1 MTENEKARELIAT
14 SETTVKVDP
23 QNGWYLKR
31 FAALQFEGSVDNFS
45 TNMPIHVLEQQLPKD
60 DTMKLDD
67 AVIEGQDFDY
77 SKFYDERGNEYSSVS
92 ELVQTLLDLDDDD
105 SIQEYN
111 EENPDLPY
119 IPYEK
124 LREMDKKD
132 IPELLLSVAD
142 EADYVDAY
150 KEVTDIESWNVEV
163 TPMSN
168 NYETMGFAFTHQG
181 LKEYEKSIDNHIF
194 HFCRTYAY
202 AGEQHNRREG
212 DFYPIME
219 FLHSAGEQL
228 LVDDLKRFDVKV
240 MELAT
245 AEEVENLYRTV
256 PNEPHQAAYIK
267 VMDRKTD
274 TVYSRIY
281 VFCAGQEEK
290 CLNGDTY
297 LSNKQHYVLVKKGDA
312 SYEVPYPFDCDK
324 TVEALN
330 KKSEKEE
337 TLTAAQ
343 RLFFWTEY
351 KEHSNDIESL
361 PKGTNKYVKL
371 TVEIDGKCFTGGYE
385 AESIR
390 YCCPHRPDAF
400 INSHGFRYPDEFDRF
415 CEFMNEIGHINSEP
429 VPFSNITEIAA
440 FQGSKIFWK
449 REA

>member
-1 MTENEKARELIAT
+1 MNKENTAENLIASRFLNVT
-14 SETTVKVDP
+14 IDP

-31 FAALQFEGSVDNFS
+31 FAALQFEGSVDNFDS
-45 TNMPIHVLEQQLPKD
+45 NMPIHVLKQQLPKK

-67 AVIEGQDFDY
+67 AVIEGQDIDY

-111 EENPDLPY
+111 KENPDLPY

-142 EADYVDAY
+142 EADYVDTY
-150 KEVTDIESWNVEV
+150 EEVTHIESWNVEV
-163 TPMSN
+163 TPLSN

-194 HFCRTYAY
+194 YPCYYHAQ
-202 AGEQHNRREG
+202 AGERFDREAG

-219 FLHSAGEQL
+219 LLHSAGEQL

-297 LSNKQHYVLVKKGDA
+297 LSNKQHYILVKKGDDT
-312 SYEVPYPFDCDK
+312 YKVPYPFNCDK

-330 KKSEKEE
+330 KKPEKEE

-351 KEHSNDIESL
+351 K
-361 PKGTNKYVKL
+361 KTVKL
-371 TVEIDGKCFTGGYE
+371 D
-385 AESIR
+385 
-390 YCCPHRPDAF
+390 
-400 INSHGFRYPDEFDRF
+400 
-415 CEFMNEIGHINSEP
+415 
-429 VPFSNITEIAA
+429 
-440 FQGSKIFWK
+440 
-449 REA
+449 

>member
-1 MTENEKARELIAT
+1 MTENEKAKELIAT
-14 SETTVKVDP
+14 SETTVKVNP

-150 KEVTDIESWNVEV
+150 KEVSDIESWNVEV

-245 AEEVENLYRTV
+245 AEEVENLYRTA

-297 LSNKQHYVLVKKGDA
+297 LSNKQHYVLVKKGDDTYKV
-312 SYEVPYPFDCDK
+312 SYPFDCDK

-351 KEHSNDIESL
+351 KEHSNDI
-361 PKGTNKYVKL
+361 
-371 TVEIDGKCFTGGYE
+371 
-385 AESIR
+385 
-390 YCCPHRPDAF
+390 
-400 INSHGFRYPDEFDRF
+400 
-415 CEFMNEIGHINSEP
+415 
-429 VPFSNITEIAA
+429 
-440 FQGSKIFWK
+440 
-449 REA
+449 

>member
-1 MTENEKARELIAT
+1 MTENEKARELIAA

-67 AVIEGQDFDY
+67 AVIEGQDIDY

-105 SIQEYN
+105 FIQEYN

-150 KEVTDIESWNVEV
+150 KEVTNIESWNVEV

-228 LVDDLKRFDVKV
+228 LREDIRRYDIKPTVIRTKGEMHEFYRTQPDEMILAALVEVDDKATGKRYCSIRVWCSGHEVKTRS
-240 MELAT
+240 MGS
-245 AEEVENLYRTV
+245 Y
-256 PNEPHQAAYIK
+256 
-267 VMDRKTD
+267 
-274 TVYSRIY
+274 
-281 VFCAGQEEK
+281 
-290 CLNGDTY
+290 
-297 LSNKQHYVLVKKGDA
+297 YVLNKHYLTVNKDDMVA
-312 SYEVPYPFDCDK
+312 TYPYPFSCDDGAYTLLEAK
-324 TVEALN
+324 DTDILTPVE
-330 KKSEKEE
+330 
-337 TLTAAQ
+337 
-343 RLFFWTEY
+343 RLFLWTEY
-351 KEHSNDIESL
+351 KNPNPIESGS
-361 PKGTNKYVKL
+361 P
-371 TVEIDGKCFTGGYE
+371 C
-385 AESIR
+385 
-390 YCCPHRPDAF
+390 
-400 INSHGFRYPDEFDRF
+400 
-415 CEFMNEIGHINSEP
+415 
-429 VPFSNITEIAA
+429 SNL
-440 FQGSKIFWK
+440 
-449 REA
+449 

>member
-1 MTENEKARELIAT
+1 MTENEKARELITT

-77 SKFYDERGNEYSSVS
+77 NKFYDERGNEYSSVS

-111 EENPDLPY
+111 KENPDLPY

-150 KEVTDIESWNVEV
+150 KEKTDIESWNVEV

-256 PNEPHQAAYIK
+256 PNEPYQAAYIK

-274 TVYSRIY
+274 SVYSRIY

-330 KKSEKEE
+330 RKNSKEK

-343 RLFFWTEY
+343 RLFFWAEY
-351 KEHSNDIESL
+351 KEHSKDI
-361 PKGTNKYVKL
+361 
-371 TVEIDGKCFTGGYE
+371 
-385 AESIR
+385 
-390 YCCPHRPDAF
+390 
-400 INSHGFRYPDEFDRF
+400 
-415 CEFMNEIGHINSEP
+415 
-429 VPFSNITEIAA
+429 
-440 FQGSKIFWK
+440 
-449 REA
+449 

>member
-1 MTENEKARELIAT
+1 MTENEKAKEHIAT

-150 KEVTDIESWNVEV
+150 KEVSDIESWNVEV
-163 TPMSN
+163 TPMGN

-245 AEEVENLYRTV
+245 AEEVENLYRTA

-297 LSNKQHYVLVKKGDA
+297 LSNKQHYVLVKKGDDT
-312 SYEVPYPFDCDK
+312 YKVPYPFDCDK

-330 KKSEKEE
+330 KKSEKEK

-351 KEHSNDIESL
+351 KEHSKDI
-361 PKGTNKYVKL
+361 
-371 TVEIDGKCFTGGYE
+371 
-385 AESIR
+385 
-390 YCCPHRPDAF
+390 
-400 INSHGFRYPDEFDRF
+400 
-415 CEFMNEIGHINSEP
+415 
-429 VPFSNITEIAA
+429 
-440 FQGSKIFWK
+440 
-449 REA
+449 

>member
-142 EADYVDAY
+142 EADYIDAY

-245 AEEVENLYRTV
+245 AEEVENLYRTA

-297 LSNKQHYVLVKKGDA
+297 LSNKQHYVLVKKGDDT
-312 SYEVPYPFDCDK
+312 YKVPYPFDCDK

-330 KKSEKEE
+330 KKSEKEK

-351 KEHSNDIESL
+351 KEHSKDI
-361 PKGTNKYVKL
+361 
-371 TVEIDGKCFTGGYE
+371 
-385 AESIR
+385 
-390 YCCPHRPDAF
+390 
-400 INSHGFRYPDEFDRF
+400 
-415 CEFMNEIGHINSEP
+415 
-429 VPFSNITEIAA
+429 
-440 FQGSKIFWK
+440 
-449 REA
+449 

>member
-1 MTENEKARELIAT
+1 MTENEKAKELIAT
-14 SETTVKVDP
+14 SETTVKVNP

-60 DTMKLDD
+60 DTMKVDD

-150 KEVTDIESWNVEV
+150 KEVSDIESWNVEV

-245 AEEVENLYRTV
+245 AEEVENLYRTA

-297 LSNKQHYVLVKKGDA
+297 LSNKQHYVLVKKGDDTYKV
-312 SYEVPYPFDCDK
+312 SYPFDCDK

-351 KEHSNDIESL
+351 KEHSNDI
-361 PKGTNKYVKL
+361 
-371 TVEIDGKCFTGGYE
+371 
-385 AESIR
+385 
-390 YCCPHRPDAF
+390 
-400 INSHGFRYPDEFDRF
+400 
-415 CEFMNEIGHINSEP
+415 
-429 VPFSNITEIAA
+429 
-440 FQGSKIFWK
+440 
-449 REA
+449 

>member
-1 MTENEKARELIAT
+1 MTENEKAKELIAT
-14 SETTVKVDP
+14 SETTVKVNP

-92 ELVQTLLDLDDDD
+92 ELVQTLLDLGDDD

-150 KEVTDIESWNVEV
+150 KEVSDIESWNVEV

-245 AEEVENLYRTV
+245 AEEVENLYRTA

-297 LSNKQHYVLVKKGDA
+297 LSNKQHYVLVKKGDDT
-312 SYEVPYPFDCDK
+312 YKVPYPFDCDK

-351 KEHSNDIESL
+351 KEHSNDI
-361 PKGTNKYVKL
+361 
-371 TVEIDGKCFTGGYE
+371 
-385 AESIR
+385 
-390 YCCPHRPDAF
+390 
-400 INSHGFRYPDEFDRF
+400 
-415 CEFMNEIGHINSEP
+415 
-429 VPFSNITEIAA
+429 
-440 FQGSKIFWK
+440 
-449 REA
+449 

>member
-67 AVIEGQDFDY
+67 AIIEGQDFDY
-77 SKFYDERGNEYSSVS
+77 NKFYDERGNEYSSVS

-111 EENPDLPY
+111 KENPDLPY

-124 LREMDKKD
+124 LQEMDKKD

-150 KEVTDIESWNVEV
+150 KEKTDIESWNVEV

-256 PNEPHQAAYIK
+256 PNEPYQAAYIK

-274 TVYSRIY
+274 SVYSRIY

-297 LSNKQHYVLVKKGDA
+297 LSNKQHYVLVKDI
-312 SYEVPYPFDCDK
+312 
-324 TVEALN
+324 
-330 KKSEKEE
+330 
-337 TLTAAQ
+337 
-343 RLFFWTEY
+343 Y
-351 KEHSNDIESL
+351 KIWWFE
-361 PKGTNKYVKL
+361 
-371 TVEIDGKCFTGGYE
+371 
-385 AESIR
+385 
-390 YCCPHRPDAF
+390 
-400 INSHGFRYPDEFDRF
+400 
-415 CEFMNEIGHINSEP
+415 
-429 VPFSNITEIAA
+429 
-440 FQGSKIFWK
+440 
-449 REA
+449 

>member
-1 MTENEKARELIAT
+1 MTENEKAKELIAT
-14 SETTVKVDP
+14 SETTVKVNP

-150 KEVTDIESWNVEV
+150 KEVSDIESWNVEV

-240 MELAT
+240 MELAI
-245 AEEVENLYRTV
+245 AEEVENLYRTA

-297 LSNKQHYVLVKKGDA
+297 LSNKQHYVLVKKGDDT
-312 SYEVPYPFDCDK
+312 YKVPYPFDCDK

-351 KEHSNDIESL
+351 KEHSNDI
-361 PKGTNKYVKL
+361 
-371 TVEIDGKCFTGGYE
+371 
-385 AESIR
+385 
-390 YCCPHRPDAF
+390 
-400 INSHGFRYPDEFDRF
+400 
-415 CEFMNEIGHINSEP
+415 
-429 VPFSNITEIAA
+429 
-440 FQGSKIFWK
+440 
-449 REA
+449 

>member
-1 MTENEKARELIAT
+1 MTENEKAKELIAT
-14 SETTVKVDP
+14 SETTVKVNP

-60 DTMKLDD
+60 DTMKVDD

-150 KEVTDIESWNVEV
+150 KEVSDIESWNVEV

-202 AGEQHNRREG
+202 AGEQYNRREG

-245 AEEVENLYRTV
+245 AEEVENLYRTA

-297 LSNKQHYVLVKKGDA
+297 LSNKQHYVLVKKGDDTYKV
-312 SYEVPYPFDCDK
+312 SYPFDCDK

-351 KEHSNDIESL
+351 KEHSNDI
-361 PKGTNKYVKL
+361 
-371 TVEIDGKCFTGGYE
+371 
-385 AESIR
+385 
-390 YCCPHRPDAF
+390 
-400 INSHGFRYPDEFDRF
+400 
-415 CEFMNEIGHINSEP
+415 
-429 VPFSNITEIAA
+429 
-440 FQGSKIFWK
+440 
-449 REA
+449 

>member
-1 MTENEKARELIAT
+1 MTENEKAKELIAT
-14 SETTVKVDP
+14 SETTVKVNP

-132 IPELLLSVAD
+132 IPELLSVAD

-150 KEVTDIESWNVEV
+150 KEVSDIESWNVEV

-245 AEEVENLYRTV
+245 AEEVENLYRTA

-297 LSNKQHYVLVKKGDA
+297 LSNKQHYVLVKKGDDT
-312 SYEVPYPFDCDK
+312 YKVPYPFDCDK

-351 KEHSNDIESL
+351 KEHSNDI
-361 PKGTNKYVKL
+361 
-371 TVEIDGKCFTGGYE
+371 
-385 AESIR
+385 
-390 YCCPHRPDAF
+390 
-400 INSHGFRYPDEFDRF
+400 
-415 CEFMNEIGHINSEP
+415 
-429 VPFSNITEIAA
+429 
-440 FQGSKIFWK
+440 
-449 REA
+449 

>member
-1 MTENEKARELIAT
+1 MNKENTAEKHIASRSLNVT
-14 SETTVKVDP
+14 IDP

-67 AVIEGQDFDY
+67 AVIEGQDIDY
-77 SKFYDERGNEYSSVS
+77 NKFYDERGNEYSSVS
-92 ELVQTLLDLDDDD
+92 ELVQTKLGLDDDD
-105 SIQEYN
+105 FIREYN
-111 EENPDLPY
+111 EENHDLPF

-150 KEVTDIESWNVEV
+150 SEVTNIKSWNVEV

-256 PNEPHQAAYIK
+256 PNEPHQTAYIK

-297 LSNKQHYVLVKKGDA
+297 LSNKQHYVLVKKGDDT
-312 SYEVPYPFDCDK
+312 YKVPYPFNCDK

-351 KEHSNDIESL
+351 KKTI
-361 PKGTNKYVKL
+361 KL
-371 TVEIDGKCFTGGYE
+371 D
-385 AESIR
+385 
-390 YCCPHRPDAF
+390 
-400 INSHGFRYPDEFDRF
+400 
-415 CEFMNEIGHINSEP
+415 
-429 VPFSNITEIAA
+429 
-440 FQGSKIFWK
+440 
-449 REA
+449 

>member
-1 MTENEKARELIAT
+1 MTENEKAKELIAT

-124 LREMDKKD
+124 LRGMDKKD

-150 KEVTDIESWNVEV
+150 KEVTNIESWNVEV

-240 MELAT
+240 MELASDD
-245 AEEVENLYRTV
+245 EVADFYCEH
-256 PNEPHQAAYIK
+256 PHELFRAAYIK
-267 VMDRKTD
+267 VSEKD
-274 TVYSRIY
+274 TVGKCYSRLY
-281 VFCAGQEEK
+281 VFCSGHEEAFSDGSSFPV
-290 CLNGDTY
+290 CD
-297 LSNKQHYVLVKKGDA
+297 SHYVKVVKEGKE
-312 SYEVPYPFDCDK
+312 YKVPYPFDCNRFVD
-324 TVEALN
+324 ELN
-330 KKSEKEE
+330 KKSNEKER
-337 TLTAAQ
+337 LTPAQ

-351 KEHSNDIESL
+351 KNPIE
-361 PKGTNKYVKL
+361 
-371 TVEIDGKCFTGGYE
+371 
-385 AESIR
+385 
-390 YCCPHRPDAF
+390 
-400 INSHGFRYPDEFDRF
+400 
-415 CEFMNEIGHINSEP
+415 
-429 VPFSNITEIAA
+429 
-440 FQGSKIFWK
+440 
-449 REA
+449 

>member
-1 MTENEKARELIAT
+1 MNKENTAEKLIASRSLNVT
-14 SETTVKVDP
+14 IDP

-77 SKFYDERGNEYSSVS
+77 NKFYDERGNEYSSVS
-92 ELVQTLLDLDDDD
+92 ELVQTKLGLDDDD
-105 SIQEYN
+105 SIREYN
-111 EENPDLPY
+111 EENPDLPF

-150 KEVTDIESWNVEV
+150 TEVTNIASWNVEV

-228 LVDDLKRFDVKV
+228 LV
-240 MELAT
+240 
-245 AEEVENLYRTV
+245 
-256 PNEPHQAAYIK
+256 
-267 VMDRKTD
+267 MDRKTD

-297 LSNKQHYVLVKKGDA
+297 LSNKQHYILVKKGDDT
-312 SYEVPYPFDCDK
+312 YKVPYPFNCDK

-330 KKSEKEE
+330 KKPEKEE

-343 RLFFWTEY
+343 RLFFWAEY
-351 KEHSNDIESL
+351 KKAI
-361 PKGTNKYVKL
+361 KL
-371 TVEIDGKCFTGGYE
+371 D
-385 AESIR
+385 
-390 YCCPHRPDAF
+390 
-400 INSHGFRYPDEFDRF
+400 
-415 CEFMNEIGHINSEP
+415 
-429 VPFSNITEIAA
+429 
-440 FQGSKIFWK
+440 
-449 REA
+449 

>member
-1 MTENEKARELIAT
+1 MTENEKAKELIAT
-14 SETTVKVDP
+14 SETTVKVNP

-132 IPELLLSVAD
+132 IPDLLLSVAD
-142 EADYVDAY
+142 EADYIDAY

-245 AEEVENLYRTV
+245 AEEVENLYRTA

-297 LSNKQHYVLVKKGDA
+297 LSNKQHYVLVKKGDDT
-312 SYEVPYPFDCDK
+312 YKVPYPFDCDK

-351 KEHSNDIESL
+351 KEHSNDI
-361 PKGTNKYVKL
+361 
-371 TVEIDGKCFTGGYE
+371 
-385 AESIR
+385 
-390 YCCPHRPDAF
+390 
-400 INSHGFRYPDEFDRF
+400 
-415 CEFMNEIGHINSEP
+415 
-429 VPFSNITEIAA
+429 
-440 FQGSKIFWK
+440 
-449 REA
+449 

>member
-212 DFYPIME
+212 DFYSIME
-219 FLHSAGEQL
+219 FLHSPVNSFWLTTSSGS
-228 LVDDLKRFDVKV
+228 
-240 MELAT
+240 M
-245 AEEVENLYRTV
+245 
-256 PNEPHQAAYIK
+256 
-267 VMDRKTD
+267 
-274 TVYSRIY
+274 SR
-281 VFCAGQEEK
+281 
-290 CLNGDTY
+290 
-297 LSNKQHYVLVKKGDA
+297 
-312 SYEVPYPFDCDK
+312 
-324 TVEALN
+324 
-330 KKSEKEE
+330 
-337 TLTAAQ
+337 
-343 RLFFWTEY
+343 
-351 KEHSNDIESL
+351 
-361 PKGTNKYVKL
+361 
-371 TVEIDGKCFTGGYE
+371 
-385 AESIR
+385 
-390 YCCPHRPDAF
+390 
-400 INSHGFRYPDEFDRF
+400 
-415 CEFMNEIGHINSEP
+415 
-429 VPFSNITEIAA
+429 
-440 FQGSKIFWK
+440 
-449 REA
+449 

>member
-1 MTENEKARELIAT
+1 MTENEKAKELIAT
-14 SETTVKVDP
+14 SETTVKVNP

-245 AEEVENLYRTV
+245 AEEVENFYRTV

-290 CLNGDTY
+290 GLNGDTY
-297 LSNKQHYVLVKKGDA
+297 LSNKRHYVLVKKGDD

-330 KKSEKEE
+330 RKNSEEE
-337 TLTAAQ
+337 ALTAAQ

-351 KEHSNDIESL
+351 KEHSNDI
-361 PKGTNKYVKL
+361 
-371 TVEIDGKCFTGGYE
+371 
-385 AESIR
+385 
-390 YCCPHRPDAF
+390 
-400 INSHGFRYPDEFDRF
+400 
-415 CEFMNEIGHINSEP
+415 
-429 VPFSNITEIAA
+429 
-440 FQGSKIFWK
+440 
-449 REA
+449 

>member
-1 MTENEKARELIAT
+1 MNKENTAENLIASRSLNVT
-14 SETTVKVDP
+14 IDP

-31 FAALQFEGSVDNFS
+31 FAALQFEGSVDNFDS
-45 TNMPIHVLEQQLPKD
+45 NMPIHVLKQQLPKK

-67 AVIEGQDFDY
+67 AVIEGQDIDY

-111 EENPDLPY
+111 KENPDLPY

-150 KEVTDIESWNVEV
+150 EEVTHIESWNVEV

-240 MELAT
+240 M
-245 AEEVENLYRTV
+245 
-256 PNEPHQAAYIK
+256 
-267 VMDRKTD
+267 DRKTD

-297 LSNKQHYVLVKKGDA
+297 LSNKQHYILVKKGDDT
-312 SYEVPYPFDCDK
+312 YKVPYPFNCDK

-330 KKSEKEE
+330 KKPEKEE

-351 KEHSNDIESL
+351 K
-361 PKGTNKYVKL
+361 KTVKL
-371 TVEIDGKCFTGGYE
+371 D
-385 AESIR
+385 
-390 YCCPHRPDAF
+390 
-400 INSHGFRYPDEFDRF
+400 
-415 CEFMNEIGHINSEP
+415 
-429 VPFSNITEIAA
+429 
-440 FQGSKIFWK
+440 
-449 REA
+449 

>member
-1 MTENEKARELIAT
+1 M
-14 SETTVKVDP
+14 
-23 QNGWYLKR
+23 
-31 FAALQFEGSVDNFS
+31 
-45 TNMPIHVLEQQLPKD
+45 
-60 DTMKLDD
+60 
-67 AVIEGQDFDY
+67 
-77 SKFYDERGNEYSSVS
+77 
-92 ELVQTLLDLDDDD
+92 
-105 SIQEYN
+105 
-111 EENPDLPY
+111 PY

-132 IPELLLSVAD
+132 IPELLLSVTD

-297 LSNKQHYVLVKKGDA
+297 EVTRVRGDEKKELG
-312 SYEVPYPFDCDK
+312 SYLLKPGPEAAMDFFHNILKRDDKLEVSI
-324 TVEALN
+324 
-330 KKSEKEE
+330 KSTE
-337 TLTAAQ
+337 TGFSLT
-343 RLFFWTEY
+343 
-351 KEHSNDIESL
+351 D
-361 PKGTNKYVKL
+361 
-371 TVEIDGKCFTGGYE
+371 
-385 AESIR
+385 
-390 YCCPHRPDAF
+390 
-400 INSHGFRYPDEFDRF
+400 
-415 CEFMNEIGHINSEP
+415 NSEP
-429 VPFSNITEIAA
+429 DVNYIMTQVPMDDSFWETCTA
-440 FQGSKIFWK
+440 SKN
-449 REA
+449 R

>member
-1 MTENEKARELIAT
+1 MTENEKAKELIAT
-14 SETTVKVDP
+14 SETTVKVNP

-245 AEEVENLYRTV
+245 AEEVENFYRTV

-330 KKSEKEE
+330 RKNSEEE
-337 TLTAAQ
+337 ALTAAQ

-351 KEHSNDIESL
+351 KKTI
-361 PKGTNKYVKL
+361 KL
-371 TVEIDGKCFTGGYE
+371 D
-385 AESIR
+385 
-390 YCCPHRPDAF
+390 
-400 INSHGFRYPDEFDRF
+400 
-415 CEFMNEIGHINSEP
+415 
-429 VPFSNITEIAA
+429 
-440 FQGSKIFWK
+440 
-449 REA
+449 

>member
-150 KEVTDIESWNVEV
+150 KEVSDIESWNVEV

-194 HFCRTYAY
+194 HFCRT
-202 AGEQHNRREG
+202 
-212 DFYPIME
+212 
-219 FLHSAGEQL
+219 
-228 LVDDLKRFDVKV
+228 DDMV
-240 MELAT
+240 AT
-245 AEEVENLYRTV
+245 Y
-256 PNEPHQAAYIK
+256 
-267 VMDRKTD
+267 
-274 TVYSRIY
+274 
-281 VFCAGQEEK
+281 
-290 CLNGDTY
+290 
-297 LSNKQHYVLVKKGDA
+297 
-312 SYEVPYPFDCDK
+312 PYPFSCDDGANTLLEAK
-324 TVEALN
+324 DTDILTPVEC
-330 KKSEKEE
+330 
-337 TLTAAQ
+337 
-343 RLFFWTEY
+343 LFLWTEY
-351 KEHSNDIESL
+351 KNPNPIET
-361 PKGTNKYVKL
+361 KKK
-371 TVEIDGKCFTGGYE
+371 
-385 AESIR
+385 
-390 YCCPHRPDAF
+390 
-400 INSHGFRYPDEFDRF
+400 
-415 CEFMNEIGHINSEP
+415 
-429 VPFSNITEIAA
+429 
-440 FQGSKIFWK
+440 
-449 REA
+449 

>member
-150 KEVTDIESWNVEV
+150 KEVSDIESWNVEV

-245 AEEVENLYRTV
+245 AEEVENLYRTA

-297 LSNKQHYVLVKKGDA
+297 LSNKQHYVLVKKGDDT
-312 SYEVPYPFDCDK
+312 YKVPYPFDCDK

-330 KKSEKEE
+330 KKSEKEK

-351 KEHSNDIESL
+351 KEHSKDI
-361 PKGTNKYVKL
+361 
-371 TVEIDGKCFTGGYE
+371 
-385 AESIR
+385 
-390 YCCPHRPDAF
+390 
-400 INSHGFRYPDEFDRF
+400 
-415 CEFMNEIGHINSEP
+415 
-429 VPFSNITEIAA
+429 
-440 FQGSKIFWK
+440 
-449 REA
+449 